1 VTGVDGSGEGAG
13 SAGVGA
19 ELGGRGLVDAVLAAS
34 QMMVAVAARSLDAA
48 ASEVTLPQFRV
59 LVMLSLR
66 GAQRPGDIAADLAVE
81 PSTATRMCDRLVRKE
96 LVTRAHATEDRRTVV
111 VELTTAGQELVG
123 TVMHRRRLEFERLAT
138 AVPSEQHEAVISAL
152 RVLIDASGARPDR
165 DWALW
170 A

>member
-1 VTGVDGSGEGAG
+1 VKGSGEGADPVG
-13 SAGVGA
+13 SEA
-19 ELGGRGLVDAVLAAS
+19 EPGGRGLVDAVLAAS

-81 PSTATRMCDRLVRKE
+81 PSTATRMCDRLVRKD
-96 LVTRAHATEDRRTVV
+96 LVERHHSTENRRTVV
-111 VELTTAGQELVG
+111 VELTPAGQELVR

-138 AVPSEQHEAVISAL
+138 AVPAEQHDAVISAL
-152 RVLIDASGARPDR
+152 GVLINASGARPDR

>member
-1 VTGVDGSGEGAG
+1 MSVDGSGEGAVP
-13 SAGVGA
+13 AGVGS
-19 ELGGRGLVDAVLAAS
+19 ERGGHGLVDAVLAAS
-34 QMMVAVAARSLDAA
+34 QMMVAVAARSLDAT

-66 GAQRPGDIAADLAVE
+66 GAQRPGDIAADLVVE

-96 LVTRAHATEDRRTVV
+96 LVSRRHSAEDRRTVV
-111 VELTTAGQELVG
+111 VELTAAGQELVR
-123 TVMHRRRLEFERLAT
+123 TVMHRRRLEFEQLAA
-138 AVPSEQHEAVISAL
+138 AVPADQHEAVISAL
-152 RVLIDASGARPDR
+152 AVLIESSGARPDP

>member
-1 VTGVDGSGEGAG
+1 MDGSGAGAVPAAAPG
-13 SAGVGA
+13 
-19 ELGGRGLVDAVLAAS
+19 EPGGRGLVDAVLAAS

-59 LVMLSLR
+59 LVMLSLL

-96 LVTRAHATEDRRTVV
+96 LVSRRHSAQDRRTVV
-111 VELTTAGQELVG
+111 IELTPDGEDLVR

-138 AVPSEQHEAVISAL
+138 AVPAEQHEAVISAL
-152 RVLIDASGARPDR
+152 GVLIEASGARPDR